1 MSISEK
7 KDWTDVKSINSTK
20 NIEHYI
26 SEKQAMIKDMRN
38 DEYFNIAKL
47 MNVDKNYDKEDDND
61 KMN

>member
-38 DEYFNIAKL
+38 DEYFNITKL